1 MPPFLYT
8 LYIGGEQT
16 ATTPHNNKTLTG
28 RAARQKGNTMEK
40 TNKQNAQTLN
50 TFDEL
55 KRQYEQTTASGKDNT
70 AELYALA
77 KAVAYSVVNK
87 CLDPQHNTAADRE
100 QVSNNGFTPSLLA
113 VKRGIAADVAT
124 LNNTRRVSDLALH
137 TEYTA
142 DGELVTVED
151 KTLATAW
158 DKLTHDTL
166 TDGIDLVQTAALA
179 ILEQTAAAAADVTA
193 AAWLDNEMTVREL
206 SRRVYIRAEDSAAY
220 RDRVTTPIQ
229 EVYREVRRAVQ
240 NSRAVQTDPRNGYT
254 YIEDMTA
261 DPDTGKLETIY
272 RRMGKHADI
281 GGYDV
286 HGTYTADKQTA
297 ADFDNVLAALN
308 LTERQAAVVRLRMQG
323 YGTPAIG
330 TYFGITHNAVINILH
345 KVQKKAAAVGFTPS
359 MWQEMTAAE

>member
-1 MPPFLYT
+1 M
-8 LYIGGEQT
+8 
-16 ATTPHNNKTLTG
+16 K
-28 RAARQKGNTMEK
+28 K

-55 KRQYEQTTASGKDNT
+55 KRQYEQTAASGKDNT

-77 KAVAYSVVNK
+77 QAVAYSVVNK
-87 CLDPQHNTAADRE
+87 CLDPQRKTAADRE
-100 QVSNNGFTPSLLA
+100 QVSNNGFTPSLVA
-113 VKRGIAADVAT
+113 IKRGIAADVAT
-124 LNNTRRVSDLALH
+124 LDNTRRVSDLALH

-142 DGELVTVED
+142 DGELVTIED
-151 KTLATAW
+151 KTLAAAW
-158 DKLTHDTL
+158 DKLTRDTL
-166 TDGIDLVQTAALA
+166 TDGIDLVNTAALA
-179 ILEQTAAAAADVTA
+179 ILEQTAAADVTA
-193 AAWLDNEMTVREL
+193 AAWLDREMTVREL
-206 SRRVYIRAEDSAAY
+206 SRRVYIRADDSAAY

-272 RRMGKHADI
+272 RRMGKYADM

-323 YGTPAIG
+323 NGYKAIA
-330 TYFGITHNAVINILH
+330 TYFGVSQRAIAKTFEGI
-345 KVQKKAAAVGFTPS
+345 QKKAAAVGFTPT
-359 MWQEMTAAE
+359 MWAEMTAAE